1 MLFYELEVLLPVLEV
16 WVFLLTVVFPTM
28 LLVFVAIT
36 SLDFESADIQ
46 LVSLPVL
53 SVAIGATTVN
63 FDAMCLE
70 GW

>member
-1 MLFYELEVLLPVLEV
+1 LGIVIESSISYE
-16 WVFLLTVVFPTM
+16 

-36 SLDFESADIQ
+36 SFDFESAEIL

-53 SVAIGATTVN
+53 SVAIGATTVK
-63 FDAMCLE
+63 FDVMCLE

>member
-1 MLFYELEVLLPVLEV
+1 MLFYESEVLLPVLEV
-16 WVFLLTVVFPTM
+16 WVLLLTVVFPTM

-36 SLDFESADIQ
+36 SFDFESAEIL

-53 SVAIGATTVN
+53 SVAIGATTVK
-63 FDAMCLE
+63 FDVMCLE